1 MARGGVESKIIMVK
15 NALKELCPCCED
27 RLELTQIPDTYSCP
41 ACRHIYRHYYL
52 SASDYHSEGGDY
64 RQKEYDE
71 TAKTFNT
78 FSLEGASAR
87 IEKVKTQISHIS
99 KFLSK
104 NQTALEIASGKGFML
119 HEAKE
124 VFKKIVGNDIHPSV
138 ANHNKKYNPE
148 VDFIVCDALELSE
161 EDKYDVI
168 LAFDVLEHIEDAS
181 RLVEKM
187 WALTKEYVVIQV
199 PVDRIMPPPN
209 PNFDGH
215 VHYFSKDSLRKLFTK
230 KLLFQCEYIYKSKR
244 GELANGP
251 ELIAVF
257 KKI

>member
-1 MARGGVESKIIMVK
+1 MVE
-15 NALKELCPCCED
+15 NTLKELCPCCED
-27 RLELTQIPDTYSCP
+27 GLKLTQIPDTYICP
-41 ACRHIYRHYYL
+41 ICRHIYRHYHL
-52 SASDYHSEGGDY
+52 SASDYHSEGGNY
-64 RQKEYDE
+64 RSGDTQSQGEKEYDE
-71 TAKTFNT
+71 ITKTFNT
-78 FSLEGASAR
+78 FSLEKASAR
-87 IEKVKTQISHIS
+87 IEKVKAQISHIS

-104 NQTALEIASGKGFML
+104 DQTALEIASGKGFML

-124 VFKKIVGNDIHPSV
+124 IFKKIVGNDIHPSV
-138 ANHNKKYNPE
+138 GNHNKKYNPE

-161 EDKYDVI
+161 EDKYDVV
-168 LAFDVLEHIEDAS
+168 LAFDVLEHIEDANKF
-181 RLVEKM
+181 VEKM
-187 WALTKEYVVIQV
+187 WALTKEYVVVQV
-199 PVDRIMPPPN
+199 PVDRSMSPPN

-230 KLLFQCEYIYKSKR
+230 KLLFRCEYIYKSKR